1 MLARMTETTLPSPR
15 LWTPAGFREDE
26 WSRADNAEALAGNG
40 RFILPMQTFL
50 DLDPEVRKSARERLG
65 VELQPGDE
73 LKKIAGLLDDLSL
86 VALTFPVFSDGRSF
100 SKAELLRGGHGFLGA
115 IRAAGE
121 VLIDQL
127 PHMLRLGFDEFE
139 IKHPVLL
146 RRLEAGQVGGLGFYY
161 QPTGAPER
169 AGEGYSWRR
178 RPQ

>member
-50 DLDPEVRKSARERLG
+50 DLDPEVRKSTRERLG

-86 VALTFPVFSDGRSF
+86 VALVFPAFSDGRSF
-100 SKAELLRGGHGFLGA
+100 SRPSCC
-115 IRAAGE
+115 AAATDSREPSARPGKCWS
-121 VLIDQL
+121 ISS
-127 PHMLRLGFDEFE
+127 PICCGS
-139 IKHPVLL
+139 
-146 RRLEAGQVGGLGFYY
+146 GL
-161 QPTGAPER
+161 TSSR
-169 AGEGYSWRR
+169 
-178 RPQ
+178 